1 MRDDPSF
8 CSLCIKNVLRL
19 SELAERNINMATKSV
34 DRAYFKKFV
43 EKTIKRYVYFGAKI
57 FKNSCV

>member
-19 SELAERNINMATKSV
+19 SERNINMATKSV